1 VYEGLL
7 AETVTITGYR
17 DDEIGAY
24 LARPL
29 GPGPYP
35 GVLVIHHAPGWDR
48 GSKEIARR
56 FAAEGYIAICPN
68 LYHRFGPDLAP
79 DDAAAAARAG
89 GWITTDQFLG
99 DADGAVRFLRAMP
112 ISNGKV
118 GTIGYCSGGRQSFL
132 AACELPVNAA
142 VDCYGAFVIAPPPA
156 EMPYK
161 MEPVIDRA
169 PKISCPILGLFGVED
184 KNPAP
189 DEVAQIDAELTRLG
203 KEHEFHTFENAS
215 HGFFAVDRPMYR
227 VEAAVQGW
235 RLILD
240 FYGRTLS

>member
-1 VYEGLL
+1 MYQGLL

-17 DDEIGAY
+17 DEEIGAY

-29 GPGPYP
+29 GPGPFP
-35 GVLVIHHAPGWDR
+35 GVLVIHHAPGWDG

-56 FAAEGYIAICPN
+56 FAAEGYVAICPN
-68 LYHRFGPDLAP
+68 LYHRFGPELAP
-79 DDAAAAARAG
+79 DDAAAAARAA

-99 DADGAVRFLRAMP
+99 DGGGAVRFLRAMP

-132 AACELPVNAA
+132 SACELPIDAA
-142 VDCYGAFVIAPPPA
+142 VDCYGAFVVKSPPP
-156 EMPYK
+156 ELPYK
-161 MEPVIDRA
+161 MEPIIDRA
-169 PKISCPILGLFGVED
+169 PGISCPILGLFGIED

-203 KEHEFHTFENAS
+203 KEHEFHTFENAG
-215 HGFFAVDRPMYR
+215 HGFFAVDRPSYR
-227 VEAAVQGW
+227 VEAAVEGW
-235 RLILD
+235 KLILD
-240 FYGRTLS
+240 FYGRTLR

>member
-29 GPGPYP
+29 GPGPFP

-48 GSKEIARR
+48 ASKEIARR
-56 FAAEGYIAICPN
+56 FASEGYIAICPN

-89 GWITTDQFLG
+89 GWVTTDQFLG
-99 DADGAVRFLRAMP
+99 DAGGAVRFLRAMP
-112 ISNGKV
+112 VSNGKV

-142 VDCYGAFVIAPPPA
+142 VDCYGAFVIAPAPA

-203 KEHEFHTFENAS
+203 KEHEFHSFENAG

-227 VEAAVQGW
+227 VEAAVEGW

>member
-1 VYEGLL
+1 VYQGLL
-7 AETVTITGYR
+7 AETVTITGYN

-29 GPGPYP
+29 GPGPFP
-35 GVLVIHHAPGWDR
+35 GVLVIHHAPGWDAA
-48 GSKEIARR
+48 SKEIARR
-56 FAAEGYIAICPN
+56 FAAEGYVAISPN
-68 LYHRFGPDLAP
+68 LYHRFGPDLEP
-79 DDAAAAARAG
+79 DDAAAAARAN
-89 GWITTDQFLG
+89 GWITTEQFLG
-99 DADGAVRFLRAMP
+99 DAGGAVRFLRAMP
-112 ISNGKV
+112 VSNGKV

-142 VDCYGAFVIAPPPA
+142 VDCYGAFVISPPPP

-169 PKISCPILGLFGVED
+169 SKISCPILGLFGVED
-184 KNPAP
+184 KNPTP

-203 KEHEFHTFENAS
+203 KEHEFHTFENAG

-227 VEAAVQGW
+227 VEAAVEGW
-235 RLILD
+235 KLILA
-240 FYGRTLS
+240 FYGRTLR